1 MVFEE
6 KKLNHKRIWENK
18 QIHTLDIYDSNFS
31 KIPKQID
38 LDILGWPSFH
48 AFLKLFYF
56 EQFDTSI
63 TL

>member
-6 KKLNHKRIWENK
+6 KKLNHKGIWENK
-18 QIHTLDIYDSNFS
+18 QIHTLDIYDSTFG
-31 KIPKQID
+31 KIPKQI
-38 LDILGWPSFH
+38 DILGWPSFH

-56 EQFDTSI
+56 EKFDKSI